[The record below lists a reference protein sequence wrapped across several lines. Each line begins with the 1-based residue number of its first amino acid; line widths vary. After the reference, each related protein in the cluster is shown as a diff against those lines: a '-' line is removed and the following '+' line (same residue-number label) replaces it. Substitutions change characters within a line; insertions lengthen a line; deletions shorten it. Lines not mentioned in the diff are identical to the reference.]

1 MKLLDAFEKA
11 YRVAMGG
18 EGGYSL
24 DGRAYPDYMTNGEW
38 EAFCKGLSPSVYENF
53 SKTLKDEVVAGKR
66 PPSMARYASSMRLLY
81 ELTAD
86 KSGFVYGKKLT
97 TCFGDAA
104 VSDGFYEADG
114 RTVFVLSKCREIYAP
129 LNTAIG
135 KRYETLYRYIEEA
148 TFGLVRVETEL
159 SKCGRYLRARYFAE
173 DEELLHF
180 DLKEVITLLL
190 AIATD
195 FLKGKLSSREVDLF
209 YLLYDPEALLLDN
222 ASRERVDE
230 IYARTMYEY
239 SLVDFSSLF
248 GAILAFV
255 REELCE
261 VSVTDEEI
269 EAFLVA
275 FTTALASQ
283 EFFKELLP

>member
-1 MKLLDAFEKA
+1 M
-11 YRVAMGG
+11 
-18 EGGYSL
+18 
-24 DGRAYPDYMTNGEW
+24 
-38 EAFCKGLSPSVYENF
+38 
-53 SKTLKDEVVAGKR
+53 
-66 PPSMARYASSMRLLY
+66 
-81 ELTAD
+81 
-86 KSGFVYGKKLT
+86 
-97 TCFGDAA
+97 
-104 VSDGFYEADG
+104 
-114 RTVFVLSKCREIYAP
+114 
-129 LNTAIG
+129 
-135 KRYETLYRYIEEA
+135 
-148 TFGLVRVETEL
+148 
-159 SKCGRYLRARYFAE
+159 
-173 DEELLHF
+173 
-180 DLKEVITLLL
+180 ITLLL

-195 FLKGKLSSREVDLF
+195 FLKGKLSADEVDLF

-269 EAFLVA
+269 EAFLFA

-283 EFFKELLP
+283 EFFKALLP